1 MSKYRP
7 KTDRK
12 NGHSKPTTLP
22 PKFKP
27 GFLTTLDARTNIAKA
42 LRANRDEIV
51 SDIGGLA
58 EIGHIKLSLVERFV
72 WLETVLQMMEDEM
85 ASGSID
91 RLGTWIQ
98 AVNSLSGL
106 AKVLGV
112 DRKGADR
119 PWLAPVEPQTNAN
132 AESQSLGEASA

>member
-12 NGHSKPTTLP
+12 NGHHKPQTLP
-22 PKFKP
+22 KKFQP

-51 SDIGGLA
+51 ADIGGLA
-58 EIGHIKLSLVERFV
+58 EIGHIKLSLVERFC
-72 WLETVLQMMEDEM
+72 WLETVLQMLEDEM
-85 ASGSID
+85 ASGSIGK
-91 RLGTWIQ
+91 LGVWIQ

-106 AKVLGV
+106 AKCLGV
-112 DRKGADR
+112 ERKASDR
-119 PWLAPVEPQTNAN
+119 PWLSAPVGQPAN
-132 AESQSLGEASA
+132 GASVETPA

>member
-7 KTDRK
+7 KTTRK
-12 NGHSKPTTLP
+12 NVSRKPTTLP
-22 PKFKP
+22 KKFQP

-51 SDIGGLA
+51 TDLGGLA
-58 EIGHIKLSLVERFV
+58 EIGHIKLSLVERLC
-72 WLETVLQMMEDEM
+72 WLETVLQMLEDQM
-85 ASGSID
+85 AGGAID
-91 RLGTWIQ
+91 KLGVWIQ

-112 DRKGADR
+112 ERQQKTTDLRTYLSNSDG
-119 PWLAPVEPQTNAN
+119 VQTNGQGNGATT
-132 AESQSLGEASA
+132 

>member
-1 MSKYRP
+1 MRPRLGGLMSKYRP

-72 WLETVLQMMEDEM
+72 L
-85 ASGSID
+85 AGD
-91 RLGTWIQ
+91 RSPDDGGRDGQ
-98 AVNSLSGL
+98 R
-106 AKVLGV
+106 V
-112 DRKGADR
+112 DRQTGHLDSGRQQPLGFGQSARRGSEGSRSPVAGTRRAADKR
-119 PWLAPVEPQTNAN
+119 ER
-132 AESQSLGEASA
+132 